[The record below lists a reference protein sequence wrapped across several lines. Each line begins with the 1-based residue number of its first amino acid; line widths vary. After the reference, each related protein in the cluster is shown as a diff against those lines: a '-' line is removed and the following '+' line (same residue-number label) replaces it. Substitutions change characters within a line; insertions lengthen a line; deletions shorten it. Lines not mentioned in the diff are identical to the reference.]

1 MYNTPENTFSLRSTY
16 HQEGRLGTIYL
27 CITLSSIRL
36 LTKGVCVFTTVRQY
50 CSNYKSLVAH
60 IINEGAFKGT
70 FYFNEGKSKMK

>member
-1 MYNTPENTFSLRSTY
+1 MQY
-16 HQEGRLGTIYL
+16 QDGRLGAIYL

-60 IINEGAFKGT
+60 IINEGALMVHFILTKVRV
-70 FYFNEGKSKMK
+70 K